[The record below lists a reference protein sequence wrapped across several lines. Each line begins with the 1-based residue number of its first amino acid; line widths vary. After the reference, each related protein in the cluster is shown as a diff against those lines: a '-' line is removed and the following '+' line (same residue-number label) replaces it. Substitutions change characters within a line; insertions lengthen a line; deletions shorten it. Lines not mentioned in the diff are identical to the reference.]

1 MDNATHTSFFA
12 GDRSYFSLL
21 KKDINTK
28 AREAG
33 FNAKKLSE
41 LDIIVAEMTS
51 NLLKYSE
58 TGELL
63 MCITGEKPN
72 EYLELIYID
81 NGPGIADPEKMLIDG
96 ISTASTTGQGLG
108 SIKRLSDFFEI
119 YSLRGWG
126 TILLCRIFKNA
137 AHKAKDKPNQFV
149 FRTLVVAK
157 PGETV
162 SGDGNT
168 YKATPDYFKLLVVD
182 GLGHGVEANRAA
194 SEACA
199 AFTLCTDHDPVEI
212 IRFIHNSIKQTRGAV
227 GTVVVY
233 DIKNRIWKIVGVG
246 NISTRMVSYVDT
258 KNFISYNG
266 IIGHNIPTTMTSQD
280 ISSTELQQIVLCS
293 DGLKTK
299 WDRHA
304 YPGINKYDLSVL
316 AAALY
321 KDYAGKTDDMSVV
334 VGKVY

>member
-63 MCITGEKPN
+63 MCIAGEKPN

-81 NGPGIADPEKMLIDG
+81 NGPGIEDPEKMLIDG
-96 ISTASTTGQGLG
+96 ISTASTAGQGLG

-137 AHKAKDKPNQFV
+137 ALKIKYQPNQFV
-149 FRTLVVAK
+149 FRTLVVAM

-168 YKATPDYFKLLVVD
+168 YKITADYFKLLMVD
-182 GLGHGVEANRAA
+182 GLGHGVEANKAA
-194 SEACA
+194 LEACS
-199 AFTLCTDHDPVEI
+199 AFNLCTDDDPVEI
-212 IRFIHNSIKQTRGAV
+212 IRFMHNSIKQTRGVV

-233 DIKNRIWKIVGVG
+233 DIKNKIWKIAGVG
-246 NISTRMVSYVDT
+246 NIATRMMSYVNT
-258 KNFISYNG
+258 RNFISYNG
-266 IIGHNIPTTMTSQD
+266 IIGHNIPNTMTSQVV
-280 ISSTELQQIVLCS
+280 SSTELQQIILCS
-293 DGLKTK
+293 DGLKAK
-299 WDRHA
+299 WDSHT
-304 YPGINKYDLSVL
+304 YPGIVKYDPSVL

-321 KDYAGKTDDMSVV
+321 KDYAGKTDDMSIV
-334 VGKVY
+334 VGKIY